1 MPLVGLSSLYYA
13 KLTQDTSAG
22 VTYDTPAPIAG
33 AITAKVSPKV
43 TSDVLYADDGAAET
57 ASALGEIEVELQVKD
72 LPLDIHA
79 ALLGHT
85 LGEDGVLY
93 QKNSDTPP
101 YVAIGFKSLK
111 SNGNY
116 RYVWLLKGRF
126 QPVEENYQTKEDKTT
141 FQTPTIK
148 GTFVMRE
155 KDGYWKI
162 TGDEDATGWAAA
174 TGSGWFSSVPT
185 IPAGTGS

>member
-13 KLTQDTSAG
+13 KLTQDASDG
-22 VTYDTPAPIAG
+22 VTYDTPAQIAG

-72 LPLDIHA
+72 LPLSVHA
-79 ALLGHT
+79 TLLGHT
-85 LGEDGVLY
+85 MGQDGVMY

-111 SNGNY
+111 SNGKY

-162 TGDEDATGWAAA
+162 TGDEDATGWAAS
-174 TGSGWFSSVPT
+174 TGTDWFSEVPT
-185 IPAGTGS
+185 IPTGTGS

>member
-22 VTYDTPAPIAG
+22 VTYDTPVPIAG
-33 AITAKVSPKV
+33 AITARVSPNV
-43 TSDVLYADDGAAET
+43 TTDVLYADDGPAET
-57 ASALGEIEVELQVKD
+57 ISAMGEIEVEFQVKD
-72 LPLDIHA
+72 LPLSVHA
-79 ALLGHT
+79 VLLGHT
-85 LGEDGVLY
+85 MGQDGIMY

-111 SNGNY
+111 SNGKY

-148 GTFVMRE
+148 GAFVMRE

-162 TGDEDATGWAAA
+162 TGDEDETGWTTATG
-174 TGSGWFSSVPT
+174 TGWFSAVPT
-185 IPAGTGS
+185 IPAEAGS